1 MVYSNYI
8 NGGKMKKI
16 VLSFCFLIL
25 FGILAILPIYSFNV
39 VAEGEPTEPEAVKII
54 DSIDD
59 FDIFYPEYKYEND
72 PEKKAKAE
80 KEYKQIMAGHYKIV
94 GDVDFIEVKEDVK
107 IQHNLKPLGTKE
119 YPFTGTLDGGGNN
132 IKNVKVE
139 ISDGEN
145 ASFGLVAYASGATIK
160 NLSIDIDFVLT
171 NEENSFKNLNIG
183 GIAGYA
189 DSATKISN
197 CKTETRVYSVK
208 TENEVEVKTNAVSDA
223 SVNFGGF
230 VGEGRGIELDNSF
243 ALVEVKFEQRG
254 NSLTESYF
262 GGAVGKMDN
271 GKIHNVYVAPIEET
285 ISSLTGVVAS
295 KENLNL
301 QTSLTGVVNFGGI
314 VGYVSGTSFEM
325 FNTLFIGYLKA
336 SDKVNYAGLIG
347 RIHSNESF
355 RPNPSE
361 IQTSKY
367 LTVPETNTVA
377 FNKAIGNAEEV
388 SFVVNSTLRQITS
401 MPNDFNYFQD
411 SSNGWHDLVGWDFA
425 NTWRESTI
433 YSATGI
439 FLPDLQQFSEL
450 SVSLDYGNFSKFYTL
465 NFIVGGNPLDEV
477 TSKKFK
483 IGDTVEI
490 QATFNT
496 DKNGTNYADFYE
508 FGKWQRVGDPSFS
521 ADGVITDGI
530 MTYSFVCSKETAKS
544 YNIEIIGKPVKVNVY
559 ITNAGGQAGNY
570 GAVKHADTV
579 HTGDFDFTFQ
589 YANPEIVVKL
599 DAINVSEQYVFSN
612 FADGEQYYSE
622 NKSIS
627 FKLEDKANGPKVF
640 VNKNGELV
648 CNIVAVFTNNTS
660 VLSINTTD
668 GGTIN
673 IDNGEELGEINA
685 TVVKNKEYI
694 LTATAVDGYNFDG
707 WYLGKEKIGAENI
720 LYFKINEDTLIEAKF
735 TKIIAEE
742 NGINIWIIIGPII
755 GGVVLAGIITLIV
768 IKVKKNGS
776 NSYKRNYRY

>member
-16 VLSFCFLIL
+16 ALSFCFLIL

-39 VAEGEPTEPEAVKII
+39 VAEGESTGPEAVKIKTI
-54 DSIDD
+54 EQFNAISD
-59 FDIFYPEYKYEND
+59 
-72 PEKKAKAE
+72 
-80 KEYKQIMAGHYKIV
+80 MAGNYKIV
-94 GDVDFIEVKEDVK
+94 NDLDFNEKV
-107 IQHNLKPLGTKE
+107 LKPLGTKE

-139 ISDGEN
+139 ISDGED

-160 NLSIDIDFVLT
+160 NLSVDIDFVLT

-230 VGEGRGIELDNSF
+230 VGEGKGLELDNSF

-301 QTSLTGVVNFGGI
+301 QTSLTGAVNFGGI

-347 RIHSNESF
+347 KIHSNESF
-355 RPNPSE
+355 RPNPSK

-388 SFVVNSTLRQITS
+388 GFVVNSTLGQITS

-450 SVSLDYGNFSKFYTL
+450 SVSLDYGNFSTYYTL
-465 NFIVGGNPLDEV
+465 NFAEEEAKI

-490 QATFNT
+490 QATFKV
-496 DKNGTNYADFYE
+496 DDEKNVNYADFYE

-521 ADGVITDGI
+521 ADGVITGGI

-559 ITNAGGQAGNY
+559 ITNADGQAGNY
-570 GAVKHADTV
+570 GSVKHADTV
-579 HTGDFDFTFQ
+579 HTGEFYFTSQ

-599 DAINVSEQYVFSN
+599 DAINVSEQYVFSH
-612 FADGEQYYSE
+612 FASGEQYYSE

-640 VNKNGELV
+640 VDEAGKLV

-673 IDNGEELGEINA
+673 IDSGEELAGEINA

-707 WYLGKEKIGAENI
+707 WYLGEEKIGAENI
-720 LYFKINEDTLIEAKF
+720 LPFKINENTLIEAKF
-735 TKIIAEE
+735 TKINTEE

-768 IKVKKNGS
+768 IKVKKNGA